1 MAQNLLVHEMT
12 AWDLKA
18 TELYLMKKACG
29 VATDNTRM
37 GEQNFPI
44 LDVNLLLG
52 VVKEFLKL
60 NCITCAG
67 AGGSSG
73 EIRCANSINYFHLE
87 LTVSAF

>member
-1 MAQNLLVHEMT
+1 MAQNLLVYEMT

-37 GEQNFPI
+37 GEQNFPV
-44 LDVNLLLG
+44 LDGNLLLG
-52 VVKEFLKL
+52 VVKVLLEL

-67 AGGSSG
+67 AAGGGGAG
-73 EIRCANSINYFHLE
+73 EIRC
-87 LTVSAF
+87 

>member
-1 MAQNLLVHEMT
+1 MAQNLLVYEMT

-37 GEQNFPI
+37 GEQNFPV
-44 LDVNLLLG
+44 LDGNLLLG
-52 VVKEFLKL
+52 VVKVLLEL

-67 AGGSSG
+67 AAAGGGAG
-73 EIRCANSINYFHLE
+73 EIRC
-87 LTVSAF
+87 